1 MFPSNKLLLHPTVKQ
16 VCRALTNEEN
26 SLDYKVGRV
35 SFLYEEVC
43 AAILEE
49 QIPIEIAIRV
59 ITSNPADL
67 LKLTQKVSIYRTR
80 LHR

>member
-1 MFPSNKLLLHPTVKQ
+1 M
-16 VCRALTNEEN
+16 
-26 SLDYKVGRV
+26 
-35 SFLYEEVC
+35 C

-67 LKLTQKVSIYRTR
+67 LKLTQKVYIEQGCTADFVLVNQKDLQIDTVISKGKIMVEQQNIVVKGT
-80 LHR
+80 LL